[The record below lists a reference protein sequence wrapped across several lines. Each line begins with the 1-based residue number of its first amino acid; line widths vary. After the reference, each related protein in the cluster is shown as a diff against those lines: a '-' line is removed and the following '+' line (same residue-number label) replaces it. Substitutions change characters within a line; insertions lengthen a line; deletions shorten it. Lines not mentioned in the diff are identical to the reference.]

1 MSLIALAG
9 GVGIYAMRRHLI
21 EWHHKLPSLNSRTG
35 FERLHR
41 YLVEQAE
48 RILRVLDNGS
58 LQRYVALLCSFVLVY
73 AGWAYSTGGSL
84 PQNES
89 RMPLDIASMIALAAL
104 MLGTLG
110 TTLLHHRRLLAVVL
124 IGIVGLVVSLT
135 FVRFSAPD
143 LALTQL
149 SVEVVTIVLMLLAL
163 YYLPQRSPKESS
175 RSRIGRDIVLA
186 VGIGCG
192 MAFITYALLTSS
204 FSTISGYY
212 LEQSVPGG
220 GGSNVVNVILVDFR
234 GFDTLGEIAVLA
246 MAALGAHALL
256 DQLRLTPPAKD
267 AVGRL
272 WAEEAHPLF
281 LKMLMRPLLPLALA
295 VAVYIFLRGHN
306 LPGGGFVAG
315 LVTGVALIL
324 QSLAGGFSFAEQ
336 RLPKYYPPFLGL
348 GLAFAAG
355 IGLVSW
361 FFARPF
367 LTSAHGHFDI
377 PLLGE
382 IELASVI
389 IFDLGVYLV
398 VVATVL
404 LILTE
409 LGRLHYRKENA

>member
-1 MSLIALAG
+1 
-9 GVGIYAMRRHLI
+9 
-21 EWHHKLPSLNSRTG
+21 
-35 FERLHR
+35 
-41 YLVEQAE
+41 
-48 RILRVLDNGS
+48 
-58 LQRYVALLCSFVLVY
+58 
-73 AGWAYSTGGSL
+73 
-84 PQNES
+84 
-89 RMPLDIASMIALAAL
+89 MIALAAL
-104 MLGTLG
+104 MLGTIG

-163 YYLPQRSPKESS
+163 YYLPQSSPKESS
-175 RSRIGRDIVLA
+175 RARVGRDILLA
-186 VGIGCG
+186 AGIGGG
-192 MAFITYALLTSS
+192 MAFTTYALLTSP
-204 FSTISGYY
+204 FSTISDFY
-212 LEQSVPGG
+212 LQQSVPGG

-256 DQLRLTPPAKD
+256 DQLRVLAPKHDGA
-267 AVGRL
+267 GRL
-272 WAEEAHPLF
+272 WAQEPHPLF
-281 LKMLMRPLLPLALA
+281 LKMLMQPLLPLALA
-295 VAVYIFLRGHN
+295 VSVYIFLRGHN

-324 QSLAGGFSFAEQ
+324 QSLAGGLTFAEN
-336 RLPKYYPPFLGL
+336 RLPRNYPPLLGL

-361 FFARPF
+361 FFSRPF
-367 LTSAHGHFDI
+367 LTSTHGHFHL
-377 PLLGE
+377 PLLGN

-409 LGRLHYRKENA
+409 LGKLHKGEQI